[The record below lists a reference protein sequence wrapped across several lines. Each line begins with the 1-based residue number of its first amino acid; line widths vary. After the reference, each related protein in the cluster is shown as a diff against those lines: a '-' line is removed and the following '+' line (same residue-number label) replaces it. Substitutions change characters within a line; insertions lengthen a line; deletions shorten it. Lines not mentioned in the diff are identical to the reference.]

1 MDTIVGH
8 TVLEITV
15 AIIAYDSIPCSI
27 LYVGR
32 RSRDAYCTISKSEIQ
47 IGRVVGELN
56 ADRTVSISLG
66 VLIA

>member
-15 AIIAYDSIPCSI
+15 AIIACDSSPCSI
-27 LYVGR
+27 LLCR
-32 RSRDAYCTISKSEIQ
+32 PPIARCLLSEIQ